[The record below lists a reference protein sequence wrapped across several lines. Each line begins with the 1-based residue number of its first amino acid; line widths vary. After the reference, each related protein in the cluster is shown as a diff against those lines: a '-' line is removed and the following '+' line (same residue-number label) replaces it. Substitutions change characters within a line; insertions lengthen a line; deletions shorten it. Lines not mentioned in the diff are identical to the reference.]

1 MCLRLLHLPS
11 VSLSVKSIY
20 LIDFRL
26 IFSLW
31 FFGSVYIC
39 IYNYVKQ
46 GSQILENSLSSKYY
60 TSLCSV
66 EVYVAGGNNLMT
78 QSSDRWGA

>member
-39 IYNYVKQ
+39 MYNYVKL
-46 GSQILENSLSSKYY
+46 GSQILENSLSSKYCVFIPHY
-60 TSLCSV
+60 VLWKSMWQV
-66 EVYVAGGNNLMT
+66 EII
-78 QSSDRWGA
+78 

>member
-46 GSQILENSLSSKYY
+46 GSQILENSLSSKYCVFIPHY
-60 TSLCSV
+60 VLWKSMWQV
-66 EVYVAGGNNLMT
+66 EII
-78 QSSDRWGA
+78 